1 MNILRF
7 STTATQQRAGLDAG
21 DLAQVNKAL
30 GFLQLNPRHP
40 SLNTHKFSS
49 LCTKAYDVFEA
60 YAQNNTPGALR
71 IFWRYGPDELDA
83 KKKRAAVITILAITP
98 HP

>member
-1 MNILRF
+1 MHLLRF
-7 STTATQQRAGLDAG
+7 TPVAAQQLAGLAAG
-21 DLAQVNKAL
+21 ERAQVNKAL

-40 SLNTHKFSS
+40 GLNTHKFTS
-49 LCTKAYDVFEA
+49 LCTKTYDVFEA
-60 YAQNNTPGALR
+60 YAQNNTSGALR

-83 KKKRAAVITILAITP
+83 KKKRVAIISIHAIVP